1 MAKIGLIGFGYQ
13 GKRLLKYLDEIF
25 DVRWIFGRSL
35 ERSGR
40 FTNSIEQVL
49 NSDIEAVVVATPMA
63 THYQIVKDALLHG
76 KHVLSEK
83 PLALNIRECE
93 ELKEI
98 SAGRGLTLLTEY
110 TLTFSPGLA
119 KASEL
124 LATVGGPRNI
134 EMVKRQWGRFGR
146 EDVHWL
152 LSSHLLA
159 VLDMFVPLHELE
171 FHKKDYFIRSNG
183 HAESSLILFTGR
195 VSGDI
200 KVSINYPGKEMKIVI
215 YGENGIIIY
224 EPPFVRVE
232 ATGLSKSFYYNE
244 EHNFRHVVRYFHDA
258 IEGKPDNIER
268 AIAVTN
274 IISSFSRRI

>member
-1 MAKIGLIGFGYQ
+1 MVKVGLIGFGYQ
-13 GKRLLKYLDEIF
+13 GKRLLKYLDEVF
-25 DVRWIFGRSL
+25 DVRWIFGQSL

-40 FTNSIEQVL
+40 FTNSLEQVL
-49 NSDIEAVVVATPMA
+49 NSDIDAVVVATPMA

-76 KHVLSEK
+76 KNVLSEK
-83 PLALNIRECE
+83 PLALNTQECE

-98 SAGRGLTLLTEY
+98 SASSGLTLLTEY

-119 KASEL
+119 KAREL
-124 LATVGGPRNI
+124 LTLVGRLRNI
-134 EMVKRQWGRFGR
+134 EMVKRQWGRFGK

-159 VLDMFVPLHELE
+159 VLDMFVPLQELE
-171 FHKKDYFIRSNG
+171 FHRKDYFIRSNS

-215 YGENGIIIY
+215 YGENGIIVY
-224 EPPFVRVE
+224 EPPFVQIE
-232 ATGLSKSFYYNE
+232 APGMSKSFYYNE
-244 EHNFRHVVRYFHDA
+244 GQFA
-258 IEGKPDNIER
+258 SMI
-268 AIAVTN
+268 
-274 IISSFSRRI
+274 